1 MLASRHGSEVG
12 AVIAGVKVQ
21 LTGCSLLISTHAA
34 LLLSVTLDGGCDRVG
49 HAPLIIET
57 STDGTKVPRMARN
70 GEMIRQ
76 WRLLREIEASSGV
89 TIRHMAEVGGVTTRT
104 IRRDLDAL
112 QEAGFALYDESYDG
126 QKRWKLRTRPF
137 KGLDDTGFT
146 LGELSALYF
155 SRTVVECLA
164 GTPFQDDLGHAFA
177 KLEGALGPRMRAF
190 LDRLPAAIEAKP
202 APTANRFVARQRRT
216 IGRLLD
222 AVLHQQ
228 RLSMEYHSF
237 SSGREKSYR
246 IDPYRLVYAQGGLY
260 LFAYVPAY
268 EQMRTFAVD
277 RIRRITALD
286 ESFEVVEDL
295 GESAF
300 PHSIGIHEGEPERVE
315 VTFTRDAAPYIQER
329 VWHPSQTVEPREDGT
344 VVLVLNVC
352 TDAALRSWIL
362 SFGPAARV
370 SSPAHLAMAISDALS
385 VAREQ
390 YDAVPAQ
397 LAATRRL

>member
-1 MLASRHGSEVG
+1 
-12 AVIAGVKVQ
+12 
-21 LTGCSLLISTHAA
+21 
-34 LLLSVTLDGGCDRVG
+34 
-49 HAPLIIET
+49 
-57 STDGTKVPRMARN
+57 MARN
-70 GEMIRQ
+70 GEIIRQ

-89 TIRHMAEVGGVTTRT
+89 TIRHMAEISGVTTRT

-112 QEAGFALYDESYDG
+112 QDAGFALYDESYDG

-137 KGLDDTGFT
+137 KGLDNTGFT

-164 GTPFQDDLGHAFA
+164 DTPFQDDLAHAFT

-190 LDRLPAAIEAKP
+190 LDRLPTAIEAKP
-202 APTANRFVARQRRT
+202 APTARRFVARQRQT

-222 AVLHQQ
+222 AILHQQ
-228 RLSMEYHSF
+228 RLSMQYHSF
-237 SSGREKSYR
+237 SSGREKNYR

-286 ESFEVVEDL
+286 QVFEVVEDL
-295 GESAF
+295 GESVF
-300 PHSIGIHEGEPERVE
+300 PNSLGIYEGPPERVE
-315 VTFTRDAAPYIQER
+315 VTFTSHAAPYIQER
-329 VWHPSQTVEPREDGT
+329 VWHPSQTMKLQENGS

-362 SFGPAARV
+362 SFGPAAHV
-370 SSPAHLAMAISDALS
+370 SSPAHLAATIADALS
-385 VAREQ
+385 AARAH
-390 YDAVPAQ
+390 YDAVPDQ
-397 LAATRRL
+397 LEAIGHG

>member
-21 LTGCSLLISTHAA
+21 LTGCSVLISTHAA

-89 TIRHMAEVGGVTTRT
+89 TIRQMAEVAGVTTRT

-137 KGLDDTGFT
+137 NGLDDTGFT

-164 GTPFQDDLGHAFA
+164 GTPFQDDLGHAFT
-177 KLEGALGPRMRAF
+177 KLERALGPRMRAL

-202 APTANRFVARQRRT
+202 APTANRFVAGQRRT

-277 RIRRITALD
+277 RIRRIAALD

-300 PHSIGIHEGEPERVE
+300 PHSIGIHEGAPERVE

-329 VWHPSQTVEPREDGT
+329 VWHPSPDDGT
-344 VVLVLNVC
+344 SGGWNG
-352 TDAALRSWIL
+352 R
-362 SFGPAARV
+362 AR
-370 SSPAHLAMAISDALS
+370 L
-385 VAREQ
+385 E
-390 YDAVPAQ
+390 
-397 LAATRRL
+397 RLH